1 MSVISSNYALII
13 FLLCQSFILCLVTQ
27 YIIINNLTIYMGIIV
42 VVTLIV
48 IGNAIMSFLI
58 LKRLVQ
64 SEYQSILLEQQARSI
79 EDIQELICN
88 IRAQRHD
95 FLNHLQTVYG
105 LLQMN
110 KAESAQSYLAEVVR
124 EARTSAQLI
133 NLKQPE
139 VGALIQR
146 KVNQAAAQEIS
157 FNLTI
162 QSDLH
167 AVPVRPYQLN
177 RVLGNLIDNAFEAVM
192 GLEPKERFVK
202 VEISENEEN
211 YIIKVL
217 NSGPGL
223 KPEILDHIFAPGFST
238 KGSNRGMG
246 LSIVREIVEEHG
258 GTISVSS
265 PPTIFTVK
273 FSRPGGKGND
283 S

>member
-1 MSVISSNYALII
+1 
-13 FLLCQSFILCLVTQ
+13 
-27 YIIINNLTIYMGIIV
+27 
-42 VVTLIV
+42 
-48 IGNAIMSFLI
+48 MSFLI

-64 SEYQSILLEQQARSI
+64 SEYQSILLEQQARSM
-79 EDIQELICN
+79 EDIQELIRN

-192 GLEPKERFVK
+192 GLEPKDRFVK
-202 VEISENEEN
+202 VEISEDEEN

>member
-1 MSVISSNYALII
+1 MSVVSPNFVLIT
-13 FLLCQSFILCLVTQ
+13 FLLFQSFILCIVTQ
-27 YIIINNLTIYMGIIV
+27 YVIINNLTTYMGIILV
-42 VVTLIV
+42 IILIV
-48 IGNAIMSFLI
+48 IANAVLSFLI

-64 SEYQSILLEQQARSI
+64 SEYQSILLEQQARSM
-79 EDIQELICN
+79 EDIQELIRN

-192 GLEPKERFVK
+192 GLEPKDRFVK
-202 VEISENEEN
+202 VEISEDEEN

>member
-27 YIIINNLTIYMGIIV
+27 YVIINNLTIYMGIILA
-42 VVTLIV
+42 VTLIV

-64 SEYQSILLEQQARSI
+64 SEYQSILLEQQARSM
-79 EDIQELICN
+79 EDIQELIRN
-88 IRAQRHD
+88 IRTQRYD

-162 QSDLH
+162 QSDLQ

-192 GLEPKERFVK
+192 GMGPKERFVK
-202 VEISENEEN
+202 VEISEDEEN

-238 KGSNRGMG
+238 KGSNRGLG
-246 LSIVREIVEEHG
+246 LAIVREIVEEHG